1 MRLLNYPPHPRSAGG
16 ELTSI
21 RQEADKLAR
30 HLLYSLDEKSCTIEL
45 PDTTYYIERAV
56 TSLETTPAELQQR
69 AQGAGVGVL
78 GGEPEDFIG
87 GDSAVAYESVDEDK
101 PDPRKKWMP
110 PVFDRE
116 SGKVMVDHLGR
127 KVPNCS

>member
-1 MRLLNYPPHPRSAGG
+1 MRLLNYPPYPRSAGG

-45 PDTTYYIERAV
+45 PDTTYYIERPVA
-56 TSLETTPAELQQR
+56 SPETTR
-69 AQGAGVGVL
+69 
-78 GGEPEDFIG
+78 EDYIG
-87 GDSAVAYESVDEDK
+87 GNSDPAYGSVDEDK
-101 PDPRKKWMP
+101 PPDEELPNPRKKWVP
-110 PVFDRE
+110 PVFDRD
-116 SGKVMVDHLGR
+116 GTIMVDHLGR